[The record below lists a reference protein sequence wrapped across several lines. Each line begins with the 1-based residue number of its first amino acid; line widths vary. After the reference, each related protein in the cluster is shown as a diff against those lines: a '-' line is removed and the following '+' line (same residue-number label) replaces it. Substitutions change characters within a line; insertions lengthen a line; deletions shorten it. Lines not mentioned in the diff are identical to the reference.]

1 MADPSAHDSLRI
13 ALAFPGCH
21 RRGGVERILFECAHY
36 LQSRGHQTTVFA
48 NEWENETPSNAGVAS
63 GAFESAF
70 PFQTVQVQ
78 ARRRPDFLYGKS
90 FFDESSRRLK
100 PNQFDALSTFGCVAP
115 LGGVPWVQSVH
126 AAWIERSQ
134 SLRGPFSWAK
144 WRQKINPLH
153 PVLLKLERL
162 HFAGKAANG
171 GPNYRKVIA
180 LTPEVSSDL
189 QRIYGVPENDIVVIP
204 NGFAP
209 PEFSV
214 PRAQSLRE
222 EMRREL
228 GFQDDD
234 RVLVFVANEAERK
247 GLEPLLLALKILDD
261 PKIKLLVVGRIP
273 ASTWQPVSEKMGL
286 TSQVTFT
293 GPSGDVGKYYAA
305 SDIFVLPTQYEPWGL
320 VIVEAMA
327 CGLPVVTSR
336 CAGAAEAV
344 QEGKTGYLLRD
355 PQDAEEIA
363 GNLRHLLEGRHIAAQ
378 AIADSV
384 QNYAWPRVLQRYE
397 KVLLQNCR

>member
-1 MADPSAHDSLRI
+1 M
-13 ALAFPGCH
+13 
-21 RRGGVERILFECAHY
+21 
-36 LQSRGHQTTVFA
+36 
-48 NEWENETPSNAGVAS
+48 
-63 GAFESAF
+63 
-70 PFQTVQVQ
+70 
-78 ARRRPDFLYGKS
+78 
-90 FFDESSRRLK
+90 
-100 PNQFDALSTFGCVAP
+100 AP

-134 SLRGPFSWAK
+134 SVRGPYSWAK

-162 HFAGKAANG
+162 HFAGKVANG

-180 LTPEVSSDL
+180 LTPEVSADL
-189 QRIYGVPENDIVVIP
+189 QRIYGVPESDIVVIP
-204 NGFAP
+204 NGYAP

-214 PRAQSLRE
+214 ERAQSLRGP
-222 EMRREL
+222 MRNEL
-228 GFQDDD
+228 GFQNDD

-247 GLEPLLLALKILDD
+247 GLEPLLMALQILND
-261 PKIKLLVVGRIP
+261 PQIKLLVVGRIP
-273 ASTWQPVSEKMGL
+273 ASTWQPVVEKMGL
-286 TSQVTFT
+286 GKQVIFT

-305 SDIFVLPTQYEPWGL
+305 SDVFVLPTQYEPWGL

-327 CGLPVVTSR
+327 CGLPVVTSH

-344 QEGKTGYLLRD
+344 RDGKTGYLLHD

-363 GNLRHLLEGRHIAAQ
+363 ANLQHLLDGRHIAAQ
-378 AIADSV
+378 EIADSV

-397 KVLLQNCR
+397 KVLLQSCW